1 MVIRRGCTPIK
12 WNSPIHATTHAYPQL
27 HVSQLEAMAERQ
39 SLDELTKS
47 VPQRKLNQPC
57 ADEHLLEIAL
67 SISNW
72 RSIAPFLGLDEVFVD
87 SIEIKNPKDLLAQ
100 TIAIL
105 RKWREQCGRK
115 ATYRKLTKVFWKLQR
130 SDLVAKL
137 TELLTSEFESSN
149 SGSEEEGDAQLDSCS
164 MYLKDLY
171 LSRLPVATVSFLPIP
186 KSKYTKL
193 AMIVTEESNFP
204 DEELVALKHRGKVKE
219 IQEKKIPVELKD
231 VFTSCKETRKVV
243 LVEGVA
249 GAGKSS
255 MVINA
260 CREWGMGNIFKEFKR
275 VVLVELRDPNIQAAK
290 TLADILPAEIAKDM
304 EALIRAVGG
313 EATLIVFDGW
323 DEFPAHLRQES
334 LVQRIIDN
342 PGSLSLHKSAVMIT
356 SRPECSADLH
366 HLASSRIEI
375 LGFSE
380 DAVKEY
386 FTESLGGNSKKV
398 GKLTS
403 YFEEHPHIADSCYVP
418 LNAAV
423 ILHLFLSFIQA
434 LPSTLHG
441 VFCALVLCCIIRE
454 VKKNDPKRI
463 LPHLSTFDDIPSDL
477 LQQLK
482 NLCSLAYYG
491 TRNGKILF
499 STQDLTDCGI
509 DVNRLCAT
517 FGLLQTSES
526 FVACQK
532 QYTCNFL
539 HLSVQELL
547 TAFHISQLPVEGTS
561 DDSQVRVVKF
571 LLEENHTQVLIFY
584 SGFTHLIHEEMNA
597 LFRFDIL
604 FLRCVFEAQNPKCY
618 KHVSIPFEGI
628 ALGFSSL
635 QDCLAF
641 DYFLKRGIVLN
652 TKFTLR
658 VHGDQCLPILS
669 RNLNCA
675 PANSVSLQLYGLIA
689 ESSFVCISDMLKS
702 SLAVFEV
709 AIRSCKLS
717 VRGWQCIALALQDNT
732 SLSKLRFMHTCM
744 FTKADSCDVRIAFT
758 KALHQNTTLRT
769 LHLSFCLNFD
779 IANLLSEGLYR
790 NCGLKELVLNGCNI
804 TCCGVTMLAK
814 ALEHHC
820 TLDELGIASN
830 LIGDDGAT
838 AIAGMLSVND
848 NLLTL
853 DISKCCISDVGLE
866 AIAIA
871 LVVNT
876 TLREL
881 CISYNLITDNG
892 LIMLG
897 QKLKNTTL
905 ETLHMMHLEH
915 SPISKFLEYLH
926 NNCLID

>member
-1 MVIRRGCTPIK
+1 M
-12 WNSPIHATTHAYPQL
+12 
-27 HVSQLEAMAERQ
+27 MAEGQ
-39 SLDELTKS
+39 SIDELTVN
-47 VPQRKLNQPC
+47 VPRQKLNQPC
-57 ADEHLLEIAL
+57 AHEHLLEIAL
-67 SISNW
+67 SIDDW
-72 RSIAPFLGLDEVFVD
+72 RSIAPFLGLENTSVR
-87 SIEIKNPKDLLAQ
+87 SIVCENPESLRAQ
-100 TIAIL
+100 TIAML
-105 RKWREQCGRK
+105 RKWREQFGRK
-115 ATYRKLTKVFWKLQR
+115 ATYRKMAKVFWKLQR

-137 TELLTSEFESSN
+137 AELLTSESESSN

-171 LSRLPVATVSFLPIP
+171 LSRLPVATVSFLPLP

-193 AMIVTEESNFP
+193 AMIVTEEESNFP
-204 DEELVALKHRGKVKE
+204 DEELVALKHRGKVKK
-219 IQEKKIPVELKD
+219 IREKKIPVELKD
-231 VFTSCKETRKVV
+231 VFTSCKETHKVV

-304 EALIRAVGG
+304 EVLIRAVGG
-313 EATLIVFDGW
+313 EATLIIFDGW

-334 LVQRIIDN
+334 LVQRIIEN

-386 FTESLGGNSKKV
+386 FTESLGGNHEKV
-398 GKLTS
+398 EKLSS

-418 LNAAV
+418 LNAAI
-423 ILHLFLSFIQA
+423 ILHLFLSFSQA

-463 LPHLSTFDDIPSDL
+463 LPHLSTFDDLPSDL

-491 TRNGKILF
+491 TKCGKILF
-499 STQDLTDCGI
+499 STQDLMNCGI
-509 DVNRLCAT
+509 DANEFCAT

-547 TAFHISQLPVEGTS
+547 TAYHISQLPVEGTS
-561 DDSQVRVVKF
+561 DDCQVRVVKD
-571 LLEENHTQVLIFY
+571 LLEGYPEQVVIFY
-584 SGFTHLIHEEMNA
+584 SGFTHLVHEAVNS
-597 LFRFDIL
+597 LFGFDTL
-604 FLRCVFEAQNPKCY
+604 FLKCFFEAQNPKCY
-618 KHVSIPFEGI
+618 KHKGSPFEEI
-628 ALGFSSL
+628 VLDFYSP

-641 DYFLKRGIVLN
+641 GYFLKQDIVIYAHFSLN
-652 TKFTLR
+652 
-658 VHGDQCLPILS
+658 VHSDQCLATLS
-669 RNLNCA
+669 RNLLLSYA
-675 PANSVSLQLYGLIA
+675 PPNGVSLYLHHLNA
-689 ESSFVCISDMLKS
+689 ESFVYITDVLKTS
-702 SLAVFEV
+702 QALFRIVVHHGKPSTVGL
-709 AIRSCKLS
+709 
-717 VRGWQCIALALQDNT
+717 QCIALALQRNT
-732 SLSKLRFMHTCM
+732 TLSVLAF
-744 FTKADSCDVRIAFT
+744 DSITLTNELLTFDVQLAFA

-769 LHLSFCLNFD
+769 ISLFSCTNGDVF
-779 IANLLSEGLYR
+779 IAKLLSEGLCL
-790 NCGLKELVLNGCNI
+790 NCGLKEIVLNFCDI
-804 TCCGVTMLAK
+804 TSHGVIMLAK

-820 TLDELGIASN
+820 TLVELDIAFN
-830 LIGDDGAT
+830 PIGDDGAT
-838 AIAGMLSVND
+838 AVALMLTANENVQK
-848 NLLTL
+848 L
-853 DISKCCISDVGLE
+853 DISNCKITDVGIE
-866 AIAIA
+866 AIGNA

-876 TLREL
+876 TLNKL
-881 CISYNLITDNG
+881 DLSYNLITDNG
-892 LIMLG
+892 LILLG
-897 QKLKNTTL
+897 QKLKNNTSL
-905 ETLHMMHLEH
+905 ETLHIHKLKQ
-915 SPISKFLEYLH
+915 SPISEFLEYLL
-926 NNCLID
+926 NSCL

>member
-1 MVIRRGCTPIK
+1 
-12 WNSPIHATTHAYPQL
+12 
-27 HVSQLEAMAERQ
+27 MAERQ

-47 VPQRKLNQPC
+47 VPQQKLNQPC

-72 RSIAPFLGLDEVFVD
+72 RSIAPFLGLRDTCVR
-87 SIEIKNPKDLLAQ
+87 SIACENPEDLLAQ
-100 TIAIL
+100 TIAMF
-105 RKWREQCGRK
+105 RRWKQQCGER
-115 ATYRKLTKVFWKLQR
+115 ATYRKLAEVFWKLQK

-137 TELLTSEFESSN
+137 AELLI
-149 SGSEEEGDAQLDSCS
+149 SGSEKEGDAQLDSCS
-164 MYLKDLY
+164 MYLKGLY
-171 LSRLPVATVSFLPIP
+171 LSRLPVATMSFLPLP
-186 KSKYTKL
+186 KGKYTKL
-193 AMIVTEESNFP
+193 AMIVTEEESNFP

-219 IQEKKIPVELKD
+219 IREKKIPVELKD

-290 TLADILPAEIAKDM
+290 TLADILPSRSREMAEEM
-304 EALIRAVGG
+304 EALIRAVDG
-313 EATLIVFDGW
+313 EATLIIFDGW
-323 DEFPAHLRQES
+323 DEFPAHLRQQS
-334 LVQRIIDN
+334 LVQRIIEN

-386 FTESLGGNSKKV
+386 FTESLGGNREKV
-398 GKLTS
+398 GKLSS
-403 YFEEHPHIADSCYVP
+403 YFEEHPHIADSCYIP
-418 LNAAV
+418 LNAAI
-423 ILHLFLSFIQA
+423 ILHLFLSFSQA

-463 LPHLSTFDDIPSDL
+463 LPHLSTFDDLPSDL

-491 TRNGKILF
+491 TKNGKILF

-547 TAFHISQLPVEGTS
+547 AAFHVSQLPVEGTS
-561 DDSQVRVVKF
+561 DDCQVRIFKV
-571 LLEENHTQVLIFY
+571 LLNRNQKQILIFY
-584 SGFTHLIHEEMNA
+584 SGFTHLIHEEINA
-597 LFRFDIL
+597 LFRFNIL
-604 FLRCVFEAQNPKCY
+604 FLRCFFEAQSPKCY
-618 KHVSIPFEGI
+618 KHVSIPNEEI
-628 ALGFSSL
+628 VLEFSSL

-641 DYFLKRGIVLN
+641 DYFLKQGIVLD
-652 TKFTLR
+652 TKFTLH

-675 PANSVSLQLYGLIA
+675 SANSVSLQLYGLTA
-689 ESSFVCISDMLKS
+689 ESSLVCISDVLKS
-702 SLAVFEV
+702 SQTLVQV
-709 AIRSCKLS
+709 AIGYSKLS
-717 VRGWQCIALALQDNT
+717 VRGLQCIALALQNNT
-732 SLSKLRFMHTCM
+732 SLSELIFFDTCT
-744 FTKADSCDVRIAFT
+744 FTKEESCDVRIAFT

-769 LHLSFCLNFD
+769 LHLSLCSNFD
-779 IANLLSEGLYR
+779 IAELLSEGLHH
-790 NCGLKELVLNGCNI
+790 NCGLKKLVLKGCDI
-804 TCCGVTMLAK
+804 TSCGVTMLAK

-820 TLDELGIASN
+820 TLDELYIASN
-830 LIGDDGAT
+830 PIRDDGAN

-881 CISYNLITDNG
+881 NISRNLITDNG

-897 QKLKNTTL
+897 QKLQNNTSL
-905 ETLHMMHLEH
+905 KTLHIHELQH
-915 SPISKFLEYLH
+915 SPVSKFLQYL
-926 NNCLID
+926 NSKLIKT

>member
-1 MVIRRGCTPIK
+1 
-12 WNSPIHATTHAYPQL
+12 
-27 HVSQLEAMAERQ
+27 MAERQ
-39 SLDELTKS
+39 SLDELTNS
-47 VPQRKLNQPC
+47 VPPEKLNQPC
-57 ADEHLLEIAL
+57 ADEHLLKIAL
-67 SISNW
+67 SIDDW
-72 RSIAPFLGLDEVFVD
+72 RSIAPFLGLENTSVK
-87 SIEIKNPKDLLAQ
+87 SIVCENPESLRAQ
-100 TIAIL
+100 TTAML
-105 RKWREQCGRK
+105 RKWSEQCGRK
-115 ATYRKLTKVFWKLQR
+115 ATYRKLAKVFWKLQR

-137 TELLTSEFESSN
+137 AELLTSESESSN

-164 MYLKDLY
+164 MYLKGLY
-171 LSRLPVATVSFLPIP
+171 LSRLPVATVSFLPLP

-193 AMIVTEESNFP
+193 AMIVTEEESNFP

-219 IQEKKIPVELKD
+219 IREKKIPVELKD

-249 GAGKSS
+249 GSGKSS

-275 VVLVELRDPNIQAAK
+275 VVLVELRDPNVQAAK
-290 TLADILPAEIAKDM
+290 TLEDILPAEIAKDM

-313 EATLIVFDGW
+313 EATLIIFDGW

-334 LVQRIIDN
+334 LVQRIIEN
-342 PGSLSLHKSAVMIT
+342 PGSFSLHKSAVMIT

-386 FTESLGGNSKKV
+386 FTESLGGNREKV
-398 GKLTS
+398 GMLTS
-403 YFEEHPHIADSCYVP
+403 YFEEHPHISDSCYVP
-418 LNAAV
+418 LNAAI
-423 ILHLFLSFIQA
+423 ILHLFLSFSQA

-482 NLCSLAYYG
+482 NLCFLAYYG
-491 TRNGKILF
+491 TKTGKILF

-509 DVNRLCAT
+509 DVNQLHTT

-561 DDSQVRVVKF
+561 DDCQVSVVKF
-571 LLEENHTQVLIFY
+571 LLEENHKQVLIFY
-584 SGFTHLIHEEMNA
+584 SGFTHLIHEEIIA

-618 KHVSIPFEGI
+618 KHISEEIV
-628 ALGFSSL
+628 LRFSSL

-641 DYFLKRGIVLN
+641 DYFLKRGIVLD
-652 TKFTLR
+652 TKFTLHVR
-658 VHGDQCLPILS
+658 GDQCLHILS

-675 PANSVSLQLYGLIA
+675 SANSLSLRLWDLTA
-689 ESSFVCISDMLKS
+689 ESSLVCISDMLKS
-702 SLAVFEV
+702 SLALSEV
-709 AIRSCKLS
+709 LIHSNNKLT
-717 VRGWQCIALALQDNT
+717 VRGLQCIALALQNNT
-732 SLSKLRFMHTCM
+732 LL
-744 FTKADSCDVRIAFT
+744 SCDVRIAFT

-769 LHLSFCLNFD
+769 LQFSFCLNFD
-779 IANLLSEGLYR
+779 IAGLLFEGLR
-790 NCGLKELVLNGCNI
+790 HNCGLKELYLKGCNI
-804 TCCGVTMLAK
+804 TSCGVTMLAK

-820 TLDELGIASN
+820 TLDELHIAFN
-830 LIGDDGAT
+830 PIGDDGAT
-838 AIAGMLSVND
+838 AIADMLSVND
-848 NLLTL
+848 TLLTL
-853 DISKCCISDVGLE
+853 NISHCSISDVGLE

-881 CISYNLITDNG
+881 NISRNLITDNG

-897 QKLKNTTL
+897 QKLKNNTTL
-905 ETLHMMHLEH
+905 ETLHIMHLEH
-915 SPISKFLEYLH
+915 SPISKLLEYLH
-926 NNCLID
+926 NNV

>member
-1 MVIRRGCTPIK
+1 MATLTRRNFIPA
-12 WNSPIHATTHAYPQL
+12 PPPQK
-27 HVSQLEAMAERQ
+27 SSAMAERQ
-39 SLDELTKS
+39 SLDELTNS
-47 VPQRKLNQPC
+47 VPRQKLNQPC

-72 RSIAPFLGLDEVFVD
+72 RSIAPFLGVDEVLVD
-87 SIEIKNPKDLLAQ
+87 AIETKNPKDLLAQ
-100 TIAIL
+100 TIAML

-115 ATYRKLTKVFWKLQR
+115 ATYRKLAKVFWKLQR

-137 TELLTSEFESSN
+137 AELLTSESESSN
-149 SGSEEEGDAQLDSCS
+149 SGSEEEDDAQLDSCS
-164 MYLKDLY
+164 MYLKGLY
-171 LSRLPVATVSFLPIP
+171 LSRLPVATVSFLPLP

-193 AMIVTEESNFP
+193 AMIVTEEESNFQ

-219 IQEKKIPVELKD
+219 IREKKIPVELKD
-231 VFTSCKETRKVV
+231 VFTSCKEARKVV

-275 VVLVELRDPNIQAAK
+275 VVLVELRDPNVQAAK

-313 EATLIVFDGW
+313 EATLIIFDGW

-334 LVQRIIDN
+334 LVQRIIEN

-366 HLASSRIEI
+366 HLAYSRIEI

-386 FTESLGGNSKKV
+386 FTESLGGNREKV
-398 GKLTS
+398 EKLTS

-418 LNAAV
+418 LNAAI
-423 ILHLFLSFIQA
+423 ILHLFLSFSQA

-463 LPHLSTFDDIPSDL
+463 LPHLSTFDDLPLNL

-482 NLCSLAYYG
+482 NLCFLAYYG

-499 STQDLTDCGI
+499 STQELTDCGI
-509 DVNRLCAT
+509 DVKQLCTT

-526 FVACQK
+526 FVAFQK
-532 QYTCNFL
+532 QYACNFL

-547 TAFHISQLPVEGTS
+547 AAYHVSQLPVEGTS
-561 DDSQVRVVKF
+561 DDCQVRAVKT
-571 LLEENHTQVLIFY
+571 LLKENHKQILIFY
-584 SGFTHLIHEEMNA
+584 SGFTHLKHEEVNA
-597 LFRFDIL
+597 LFCFDIL
-604 FLRCVFEAQNPKCY
+604 FLRCVFEAQNPKCC
-618 KHVSIPFEGI
+618 KHVSISEPCEAI
-628 ALGFSSL
+628 VLDFSCL

-641 DYFLKRGIVLN
+641 GYFLKRGIVLN
-652 TKFTLR
+652 TKFALV
-658 VHGDQCLPILS
+658 VHGDQFLPILS

-675 PANSVSLQLYGLIA
+675 PANSVSLRLSNLIA
-689 ESSFVCISDMLKS
+689 ESSFVRISDMLKS
-702 SLAVFEV
+702 SPALFEV
-709 AIRSCKLS
+709 IIESSELS
-717 VRGWQCIALALQDNT
+717 VEGLQCISLALQNNS
-732 SLSKLRFMHTCM
+732 SLSILILSDSNFAM
-744 FTKADSCDVRIAFT
+744 FTKQQLCDVQVAFT
-758 KALHQNTTLRT
+758 NALHQNET
-769 LHLSFCLNFD
+769 LHTLQFSFCSNFD
-779 IANLLSEGLYR
+779 IAELLSKGLR
-790 NCGLKELVLNGCNI
+790 HNCGLKKLVLKHCSI
-804 TCCGVTMLAK
+804 TSHGMTMLAK
-814 ALEHHC
+814 ALERHY
-820 TLDELGIASN
+820 TLDELDIAYN
-830 LIGDDGAT
+830 PIGDDGAT
-838 AIAGMLSVND
+838 AIADMLSVND
-848 NLLTL
+848 TLLTL
-853 DISKCCISDVGLE
+853 NIADCYISDFGLE
-866 AIAIA
+866 VIAIA

-876 TLREL
+876 ALREL
-881 CISYNLITDNG
+881 NISRNLITDNG

-897 QKLKNTTL
+897 QKLKNNTTL

-926 NNCLID
+926 NV

>member
-1 MVIRRGCTPIK
+1 
-12 WNSPIHATTHAYPQL
+12 
-27 HVSQLEAMAERQ
+27 MAERQ

-47 VPQRKLNQPC
+47 VPQQKLNQPC

-72 RSIAPFLGLDEVFVD
+72 RSIAPFLGVDEVLVD
-87 SIEIKNPKDLLAQ
+87 AIETKNPKDLLAQ
-100 TIAIL
+100 TIAML

-115 ATYRKLTKVFWKLQR
+115 ATYRKLAKVFWKLQR

-137 TELLTSEFESSN
+137 AELLTSESESSN
-149 SGSEEEGDAQLDSCS
+149 SGSEEEDDAQLDSCS
-164 MYLKDLY
+164 MYLKGLY
-171 LSRLPVATVSFLPIP
+171 LSRLPVATVSFLPLP

-193 AMIVTEESNFP
+193 AMIVTEEESNFQ

-219 IQEKKIPVELKD
+219 IREKKIPVELKD
-231 VFTSCKETRKVV
+231 VFTSCKEARKVV

-275 VVLVELRDPNIQAAK
+275 VVLVELRDPNVQAAK

-313 EATLIVFDGW
+313 EATLIIFDGW

-334 LVQRIIDN
+334 LVQRIIEN

-366 HLASSRIEI
+366 HLAYSRIEI

-386 FTESLGGNSKKV
+386 FTESLGGNREKV
-398 GKLTS
+398 EKLTS

-418 LNAAV
+418 LNAAI
-423 ILHLFLSFIQA
+423 ILHLFLSFSQA

-463 LPHLSTFDDIPSDL
+463 LPHLSTFDDLPSDL

-491 TRNGKILF
+491 TKNGKILF
-499 STQDLTDCGI
+499 STQDLTDYGI

-561 DDSQVRVVKF
+561 DDCQVRVVKV
-571 LLEENHTQVLIFY
+571 LLEENHEQVLIFY
-584 SGFTHLIHEEMNA
+584 SGFTHLIHEEIIA
-597 LFRFDIL
+597 LFSFDIL
-604 FLRCVFEAQNPKCY
+604 FLRCAFEAQNPKCY
-618 KHVSIPFEGI
+618 KHKSIPFEEI
-628 ALGFSSL
+628 VLDFSSL

-641 DYFLKRGIVLN
+641 DYFLKQDIVLD
-652 TKFTLR
+652 TKFNLR

-675 PANSVSLQLYGLIA
+675 PANSVSLWLFGLTT
-689 ESSFVCISDMLKS
+689 ESSFECISDMLKP
-702 SLAVFEV
+702 SLALFEV
-709 AIRSCKLS
+709 LINSCKLS
-717 VRGWQCIALALQDNT
+717 VRGLQCIALALQDNT
-732 SLSKLRFMHTCM
+732 SLSELRFIATCM
-744 FTKADSCDVRIAFT
+744 FTKEESCDVRIAFT

-769 LHLSFCLNFD
+769 LCISNFD
-779 IANLLSEGLYR
+779 IAELLSEGLHH
-790 NCGLKELVLNGCNI
+790 NCGLKELVLKGCNI
-804 TCCGVTMLAK
+804 TSCGVTKLAK

-820 TLDELGIASN
+820 TLDELDIAFN
-830 LIGDDGAT
+830 PIGDDGAT
-838 AIAGMLSVND
+838 AIADMLSVND
-848 NLLTL
+848 TLLTL
-853 DISKCCISDVGLE
+853 NISYCSISDVGLE

-881 CISYNLITDNG
+881 NISRNLITDNG

-897 QKLKNTTL
+897 QKLQNNTSL
-905 ETLHMMHLEH
+905 KTLHIHELQH
-915 SPISKFLEYLH
+915 SPISKFLQYLYLKSK
-926 NNCLID
+926 LIKT

>member
-1 MVIRRGCTPIK
+1 
-12 WNSPIHATTHAYPQL
+12 
-27 HVSQLEAMAERQ
+27 MAERQ

-47 VPQRKLNQPC
+47 VPQQKLNQPC

-72 RSIAPFLGLDEVFVD
+72 RSIAPFLGLRDTCVR
-87 SIEIKNPKDLLAQ
+87 SIACENPEDLLAQ
-100 TIAIL
+100 TIAMF
-105 RKWREQCGRK
+105 RRWKQQCGER
-115 ATYRKLTKVFWKLQR
+115 ATYRKLAEVFWKLQK

-137 TELLTSEFESSN
+137 AELLI
-149 SGSEEEGDAQLDSCS
+149 SGSEKEGDAQLDSCS
-164 MYLKDLY
+164 MYLKGLY
-171 LSRLPVATVSFLPIP
+171 LSRLPVATMSFLPLP

-193 AMIVTEESNFP
+193 AMIVTEEESNFP

-219 IQEKKIPVELKD
+219 IREKKIPVELKD
-231 VFTSCKETRKVV
+231 VFTSCKEARKIV

-290 TLADILPAEIAKDM
+290 TLADILPARSREMAEEM
-304 EALIRAVGG
+304 EALIRAVDG
-313 EATLIVFDGW
+313 EATLIIFDGW

-334 LVQRIIDN
+334 LVQRIIEN

-386 FTESLGGNSKKV
+386 FTESLGGNREKV
-398 GKLTS
+398 GKLSS
-403 YFEEHPHIADSCYVP
+403 YFEEHPHIADSSYVP
-418 LNAAV
+418 LNAAI
-423 ILHLFLSFIQA
+423 ILHLFLSFSQA

-463 LPHLSTFDDIPSDL
+463 LPHLSTFDDLPSDL

-491 TRNGKILF
+491 TKNGKILF
-499 STQDLTDCGI
+499 STQDLTDCCI

-561 DDSQVRVVKF
+561 DDCQVSVVKA
-571 LLEENHTQVLIFY
+571 LLEENHEQVLIFY
-584 SGFTHLIHEEMNA
+584 SGFTHLVDKTVNS
-597 LFRFDIL
+597 LFDFDIL
-604 FLRCVFEAQNPKCY
+604 FLRCFFEAQNPKSY
-618 KHVSIPFEGI
+618 TDRVFKDIIILHFNTP
-628 ALGFSSL
+628 

-641 DYFLKRGIVLN
+641 DYFLKQDIVLDTNLNLN
-652 TKFTLR
+652 TYSDR
-658 VHGDQCLPILS
+658 CWSILTRS
-669 RNLNCA
+669 LNCA
-675 PANSVSLQLYGLIA
+675 PTNGTSLCLRNLTA
-689 ESSFVCISDMLKS
+689 KSSFACIPDVLKTCQALFGIVINS
-702 SLAVFEV
+702 SKMSIVGL
-709 AIRSCKLS
+709 
-717 VRGWQCIALALQDNT
+717 QCIALALKHNT
-732 SLSKLRFMHTCM
+732 SLSELILDSIN
-744 FTKADSCDVRIAFT
+744 FTKEEPCDVRMAFAN
-758 KALHQNTTLRT
+758 ALHQNTTLRT
-769 LHLSFCLNFD
+769 LYFSSCFNFD
-779 IANLLSEGLYR
+779 IAEVLSEGLCL
-790 NCGLKELVLNGCNI
+790 NCGLKEIVLQYCCI
-804 TCCGVTMLAK
+804 TSHGVAMISK

-820 TLDELGIASN
+820 TVEELCIASN
-830 LIGDDGAT
+830 PIGDDGAT
-838 AIAGMLSVND
+838 AIADMLSIND
-848 NLLTL
+848 TLLTL
-853 DISKCCISDVGLE
+853 NISHCSISDVGLE

-881 CISYNLITDNG
+881 NISDNLITDNG
-892 LIMLG
+892 LIMLS
-897 QKLKNTTL
+897 QILNNTSL
-905 ETLHMMHLEH
+905 ETLH
-915 SPISKFLEYLH
+915 
-926 NNCLID
+926 CT

>member
-1 MVIRRGCTPIK
+1 
-12 WNSPIHATTHAYPQL
+12 
-27 HVSQLEAMAERQ
+27 MAERQ

-47 VPQRKLNQPC
+47 VPPEKLNQPC
-57 ADEHLLEIAL
+57 SDEHLLDIAL

-72 RSIAPFLGLDEVFVD
+72 RSIAPFLGLDEVLVD
-87 SIEIKNPKDLLAQ
+87 AIETKNPKDLLAQ
-100 TIAIL
+100 TIAML
-105 RKWREQCGRK
+105 RRWREQCGKK
-115 ATYRKLTKVFWKLQR
+115 ATYRKMAKVFWKLQR

-137 TELLTSEFESSN
+137 TELLTSESESSY

-164 MYLKDLY
+164 MYLKGLY
-171 LSRLPVATVSFLPIP
+171 LSRLPVATVSFLPLP

-193 AMIVTEESNFP
+193 AMIVTEEESNFP

-219 IQEKKIPVELKD
+219 IREKKIPVELKD
-231 VFTSCKETRKVV
+231 VFTLCKETRKVV

-275 VVLVELRDPNIQAAK
+275 VVLVELRDPNVQAAK

-313 EATLIVFDGW
+313 EATLIIFDGW

-334 LVQRIIDN
+334 LIQRIIEN
-342 PGSLSLHKSAVMIT
+342 PGSLSLHKSAVMVT

-386 FTESLGGNSKKV
+386 FTESLGGNREKV
-398 GKLTS
+398 EKLSS
-403 YFEEHPHIADSCYVP
+403 YFEEHPHIADSSYVP
-418 LNAAV
+418 LNAAI
-423 ILHLFLSFIQA
+423 ILHLFLSFSQA

-454 VKKNDPKRI
+454 VKKNHPKRI
-463 LPHLSTFDDIPSDL
+463 LPYLSTFDDLPSDL

-491 TRNGKILF
+491 TKNGKILF

-561 DDSQVRVVKF
+561 DDCQVRVVKF
-571 LLEENHTQVLIFY
+571 LLEENHKQVLIFY
-584 SGFTHLIHEEMNA
+584 SGFTHLIHEEIIA

-618 KHVSIPFEGI
+618 MHVSIPNKEI
-628 ALGFSSL
+628 VLYFSSL

-641 DYFLKRGIVLN
+641 DYFLKQGIVLD

-658 VHGDQCLPILS
+658 VRGDQYLPILS
-669 RNLNCA
+669 RNVNCA
-675 PANSVSLQLYGLIA
+675 PAGDTVSLRLYSLTS

-702 SLAVFEV
+702 SQTLVQV
-709 AIRSCKLS
+709 VICNSKLS
-717 VRGWQCIALALQDNT
+717 VRGFQCIALALQNNT
-732 SLSKLRFMHTCM
+732 SLSKLIFFETCM
-744 FTKADSCDVRIAFT
+744 FTKEESCDVRIAFT

-769 LHLSFCLNFD
+769 LRLSFCSNFD
-779 IANLLSEGLYR
+779 IANLLSEGLR
-790 NCGLKELVLNGCNI
+790 HNCGLKKLYLTGCNI
-804 TCCGVTMLAK
+804 TSCGVTMFAK

-820 TLDELGIASN
+820 TLDELHIAFN
-830 LIGDDGAT
+830 PIGDDGAT
-838 AIAGMLSVND
+838 AIADMLSVND
-848 NLLTL
+848 TLLTL
-853 DISKCCISDVGLE
+853 NISYCSISDVGLE

-881 CISYNLITDNG
+881 NISHNLITDNG

-897 QKLKNTTL
+897 QKLKNNTTL
-905 ETLHMMHLEH
+905 ETLHMMHLEY
-915 SPISKFLEYLH
+915 SLISKFLDYLD
-926 NNCLID
+926 NNV